1 VPFMGTHK
9 KLLIRVPTRGYP
21 YGNIMYS
28 NELKA
33 LKKAGRFRERKL
45 FEDDLDDMASNDYLG
60 LSNNKKQF
68 NKAVKLV
75 KKYETLT
82 SKASMLVNGYHPI
95 HKQFEETMAKQNGF
109 EEGLIVGSGYLAN
122 MALIEALVRKG
133 DMLFM
138 DEEYH
143 ASGVMAAELLGD
155 RVVKFRHNDVED
167 LRQKLAQ
174 YPAKRQIIVVEGVY
188 SMGGDLC
195 SEGIFGLA
203 DEVKAIMI
211 VDEAHSAGV
220 LGEKLLGIFE
230 HYGIKINER
239 HIKMGTLGKAYG
251 SYGAYILSSSN
262 IVSFL
267 VNRGK
272 PIIYSTAPSVFDTA
286 LALVNMKHIQKYVKK
301 YRKKINKRQALASLM
316 LEKECKSLIVPIAM
330 GDNSSTLEMQNE
342 LLEYGYLVGAIR
354 QPTVK
359 TPMMRLILNV
369 GVSMKKMI
377 HTIALIREN
386 SVQ

>member
-1 VPFMGTHK
+1 
-9 KLLIRVPTRGYP
+9 
-21 YGNIMYS
+21 MYS

-45 FEDDLDDMASNDYLG
+45 FDESLEDMASNDYLG

-68 NKAVKLV
+68 KKAVKLV
-75 KKYETLT
+75 QKYQTLT

-95 HKQFEETMAKQNGF
+95 HKKFEETMAKQNGF

-155 RVVKFRHNDVED
+155 RVVTFKHNDVND
-167 LRQKLAQ
+167 LAQKLESH
-174 YPAKRQIIVVEGVY
+174 PAKRQIIAVEGVY

-195 SEGIFGLA
+195 TKEIFDVA
-203 DEVKAIMI
+203 DEKKALMI

-220 LGEKLLGIFE
+220 LGKNLLGIFE
-230 HYGIKINER
+230 HYDIAINER

-251 SYGAYILSSSN
+251 SYGAYILSSKH
-262 IVSFL
+262 IISFL
-267 VNRGK
+267 VNRAK

-286 LALVNMKHIQKYVKK
+286 LAYVNMKHIQKYAKK
-301 YRKKINKRQALASLM
+301 YRRKMEQRQALAQQM
-316 LEKECKSLIVPIAM
+316 LGHTYESLIVPIKM
-330 GDNSSTLEMQNE
+330 LDNTATQTMQEE
-342 LLEYGYLVGAIR
+342 LIENDYLVGAIR
-354 QPTVK
+354 QPTVS
-359 TPMMRLILNV
+359 TPIMRLILNLS
-369 GVSMKKMI
+369 VSKQSLI
-377 HTIALIREN
+377 HALALIRHN
-386 SVQ
+386 TVQ